1 MEWGLGS
8 LGGETGTSSWR
19 WEVLRATDS
28 LLFHLGSCVKASGTS
43 VPGDDASPASAFAPS
58 QRWQEKPTSALH
70 TFPADLGA
78 SWPLETSGSIA
89 TTKPHCFLL

>member
-1 MEWGLGS
+1 MALPTPKLHLSPAKGHLMMEWGLGS

-43 VPGDDASPASAFAPS
+43 VPGDDASPGHEMFN
-58 QRWQEKPTSALH
+58 RTSKAVR
-70 TFPADLGA
+70 
-78 SWPLETSGSIA
+78 A
-89 TTKPHCFLL
+89 TVRGENGLLSF